1 MEGNMVDVEVVRWGK
16 EVLESNIFISIGI
29 DIKVQKGGVR
39 GSHSQMIE
47 LGLWSHIEEVFRKT
61 LSRDDNFYKQT
72 FHLTPFFFFK
82 ILKDLSVEGF
92 QVFLINMYQWEKL
105 SYQ

>member
-47 LGLWSHIEEVFRKT
+47 LGL
-61 LSRDDNFYKQT
+61 
-72 FHLTPFFFFK
+72 
-82 ILKDLSVEGF
+82 
-92 QVFLINMYQWEKL
+92 
-105 SYQ
+105 